1 LERDE
6 MPSMDRSIE
15 ELVDRLLT
23 GVDSIEDLKKRRPKQ
38 PSFRYLRD
46 KDEIQA
52 VLFENPMQEDVSVMK
67 TREVLKIVDE
77 NLAIVG
83 IGNVEAIENIIK
95 KHQASRKME

>member
-52 VLFENPMQEDVSVMK
+52 VLSENPMQEDVSVMK

>member
-1 LERDE
+1 

>member
-1 LERDE
+1 

-52 VLFENPMQEDVSVMK
+52 VLSENPMQEDVSVMK

>member
-1 LERDE
+1 
-6 MPSMDRSIE
+6 MPSVNRSIE

-23 GVDSIEDLKKRRPKQ
+23 GTDSIDDLKRRRPKQ

-52 VLFENPMQEDVSVMK
+52 ALSENLMQEDVSVMK
-67 TREVLKIVDE
+67 TKEVLKIVDE

-83 IGNVEAIENIIK
+83 VGNVEAIENIIQ
-95 KHQASRKME
+95 KHQASRKIK

>member
-6 MPSMDRSIE
+6 MPSVNRSIE

-23 GVDSIEDLKKRRPKQ
+23 GTDSIDDLKRRRPKQ

-52 VLFENPMQEDVSVMK
+52 ALSENLMQEDVSVMK
-67 TREVLKIVDE
+67 TKEVLKIVDE

-83 IGNVEAIENIIK
+83 VGNVEAIENIIQ
-95 KHQASRKME
+95 KHQASRKIK

>member
-1 LERDE
+1 

-52 VLFENPMQEDVSVMK
+52 VLSENPMQEDVSVMK

-95 KHQASRKME
+95 KHQASRKIK